1 MTALPA
7 SAETITTLDLPES
20 FAELQRRIEALEA
33 EVARGSQNGLPENLT
48 RNSIEAAPGT
58 GQDDRLTLLVF
69 SGELDRLLAAF
80 VLATG
85 AAACG
90 TKVSMFFTF
99 WATAALKKGGRQAR
113 GKSIVERMF
122 GWMLPGGLNRRKL
135 SHLDMM
141 GAGRW
146 MMCREMANKNIASL
160 PEMIAV
166 ADELGVEISLCDMS
180 MSLMGIR
187 HEELIDYSN
196 INTCGVA
203 HFLDLAASSK
213 TTLFI

>member
-1 MTALPA
+1 MISLSA
-7 SAETITTLDLPES
+7 SSETTEELDLPES
-20 FAELQRRIEALEA
+20 LAELQRRVEALEA
-33 EVARGSQNGLPENLT
+33 DFARGSQGESLQNL
-48 RNSIEAAPGT
+48 SVPGIKAVSGT
-58 GQDDRLTLLVF
+58 GQDERLTLLVF

-99 WATAALKKGGRQAR
+99 WATAALKKSGRQAR
-113 GKSIVERMF
+113 GKSVVERMF

-135 SHLDMM
+135 SHLDML

-187 HEELIDYSN
+187 DEELIDYSHFQK
-196 INTCGVA
+196 CGVA
-203 HFLDLAASSK
+203 SFLDLAASSK